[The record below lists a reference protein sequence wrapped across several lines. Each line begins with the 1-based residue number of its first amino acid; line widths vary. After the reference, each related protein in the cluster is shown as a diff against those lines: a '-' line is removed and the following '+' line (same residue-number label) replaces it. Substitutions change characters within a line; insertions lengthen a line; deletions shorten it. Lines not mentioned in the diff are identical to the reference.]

1 MIEEFMG
8 IEKPFFN
15 IFFFPKKNLKT
26 TSCVT
31 NIATNPNIGLIL
43 YQIFKE
49 FFFKIY
55 LLYINNLSVCLF
67 LLAII
72 GRLLDCLETKIF
84 KIMAT
89 LGVNIDHIANVRQA
103 RKTVEPDPVQFAFL
117 AELGGADSITVHL
130 REDRRHI
137 QDRDVFL
144 LKETIKTKLNL
155 EMAAT
160 KEMLEIAKKT
170 LPDYV
175 TLVPEKREE
184 VTTEGGL
191 DLKSNVQYLK
201 NFVGNLKDSNIEV
214 SAFIDPLGEQINYS
228 KEIGF
233 DFIEL
238 HTGKYAELSGSEQ
251 YKELQRIIEST
262 HLANDLGL
270 VVNAGHG
277 LNYNNVEKI
286 ASINN
291 MNELNIG
298 HSIVAR
304 ALAIGLENSV
314 REMKSLITS
323 NLIAK

>member
-1 MIEEFMG
+1 M
-8 IEKPFFN
+8 
-15 IFFFPKKNLKT
+15 T
-26 TSCVT
+26 
-31 NIATNPNIGLIL
+31 
-43 YQIFKE
+43 
-49 FFFKIY
+49 
-55 LLYINNLSVCLF
+55 
-67 LLAII
+67 
-72 GRLLDCLETKIF
+72 
-84 KIMAT
+84 T

-103 RKTVEPDPVQFAFL
+103 RRTVEPDPVQFAFL

-160 KEMLEIAKKT
+160 KEMLEIAKKL
-170 LPDYV
+170 LPDYI

-191 DLKSNVQYLK
+191 DLKSNTKYLK
-201 NFVGNLKDSNIEV
+201 NFVESLKESNIQV
-214 SAFIDPLGEQINYS
+214 SAFIDPLSDQINYS
-228 KEIGF
+228 KQIGF

-238 HTGKYAELSGSEQ
+238 HTGKYAELTGYDQ
-251 YKELQRIIEST
+251 HKEFQRIIEST
-262 HLANDLGL
+262 HEANDLGL

-277 LNYNNVEKI
+277 LNYFNVKKI

-291 MNELNIG
+291 INELNIG

-304 ALAIGLENSV
+304 ALAVGLEKSV
-314 REMKSLITS
+314 REMKSLIT
-323 NLIAK
+323 LH

>member
-1 MIEEFMG
+1 
-8 IEKPFFN
+8 
-15 IFFFPKKNLKT
+15 
-26 TSCVT
+26 
-31 NIATNPNIGLIL
+31 
-43 YQIFKE
+43 
-49 FFFKIY
+49 
-55 LLYINNLSVCLF
+55 
-67 LLAII
+67 
-72 GRLLDCLETKIF
+72 
-84 KIMAT
+84 MAT
-89 LGVNIDHIANVRQA
+89 LGVNIDHIANVREA
-103 RKTVEPDPVQFAFL
+103 RKTIEPDPVQFAFL

-137 QDRDVFL
+137 QDRDVFI

-160 KEMLEIAKKT
+160 EEMLEISKKI

-191 DLKSNVQYLK
+191 DVKNNEKHLKK
-201 NFVGNLKDSNIEV
+201 FVKSLKDSNIQV
-214 SAFIDPLGEQINYS
+214 SAFIDPVSEQITYS

-238 HTGKYAELSGSEQ
+238 HTGKYADLSGEDQ
-251 YKELQRIIEST
+251 YKELQKIIEST
-262 HLANDLGL
+262 YEANDIGL

-277 LNYNNVEKI
+277 LNFHNVKKI

-304 ALAIGLENSV
+304 ALAVGLEKSV
-314 REMKSLITS
+314 REMKSLIS
-323 NLIAK
+323 LN

>member
-1 MIEEFMG
+1 M
-8 IEKPFFN
+8 
-15 IFFFPKKNLKT
+15 T
-26 TSCVT
+26 
-31 NIATNPNIGLIL
+31 
-43 YQIFKE
+43 
-49 FFFKIY
+49 
-55 LLYINNLSVCLF
+55 
-67 LLAII
+67 
-72 GRLLDCLETKIF
+72 
-84 KIMAT
+84 T

-160 KEMLEIAKKT
+160 DEMLDIAKKL

-191 DLKSNVQYLK
+191 DVKNNVKYLK
-201 NFVGNLKDSNIEV
+201 NFVGNLKDSNIEA
-214 SAFIDPLGEQINYS
+214 SAFIDPIGSQIHYS
-228 KEIGF
+228 REIGF
-233 DFIEL
+233 KFVEL
-238 HTGKYAELSGSEQ
+238 HTGKYAELTGRDQEI
-251 YKELQRIIEST
+251 ELQRIIEST
-262 HLANDLGL
+262 HAANDLGI

-277 LNYNNVEKI
+277 LNYSNVKKI

-304 ALAIGLENSV
+304 ALAVGLEKSV

-323 NLIAK
+323 N

>member
-15 IFFFPKKNLKT
+15 IFFFLKKNLKT
-26 TSCVT
+26 TSWVT
-31 NIATNPNIGLIL
+31 NIAINPNIGLIL
-43 YQIFKE
+43 CQIFKE
-49 FFFKIY
+49 FFFKFY

-160 KEMLEIAKKT
+160 EEMLEIAKKL

-191 DLKSNVQYLK
+191 DVKNNEKYLK
-201 NFVGNLKDSNIEV
+201 DFVKDLKNSNIKV

-228 KEIGF
+228 KDIGF
-233 DFIEL
+233 NFIEL
-238 HTGKYAELSGSEQ
+238 HTGKYAELSGYNQ
-251 YKELQRIIEST
+251 YQELQRIIEST
-262 HLANDLGL
+262 HLANDIGL

-277 LNYNNVEKI
+277 LNFNNVKKI

-304 ALAIGLENSV
+304 ALAVGLEKSV
-314 REMKSLITS
+314 REMKSLIT
-323 NLIAK
+323 LT

>member
-1 MIEEFMG
+1 
-8 IEKPFFN
+8 
-15 IFFFPKKNLKT
+15 
-26 TSCVT
+26 
-31 NIATNPNIGLIL
+31 
-43 YQIFKE
+43 
-49 FFFKIY
+49 
-55 LLYINNLSVCLF
+55 
-67 LLAII
+67 
-72 GRLLDCLETKIF
+72 
-84 KIMAT
+84 MAT

-144 LKETIKTKLNL
+144 LKDTIQTKLNL

-160 KEMLEIAKKT
+160 EEMLEISKKL
-170 LPDYV
+170 LPNYV

-191 DLKSNVQYLK
+191 DVRNNDKYLK
-201 NFVGNLKDSNIEV
+201 DFITSLKNSNIEV
-214 SAFIDPLGEQINYS
+214 SAFIDPVKEQINSS
-228 KEIGF
+228 KELGF

-238 HTGKYAELSGSEQ
+238 HTGKYANLKGQAQ
-251 YKELQRIIEST
+251 YIELQKIIEST
-262 HLANDLGL
+262 YYAIDLGL

-277 LNYNNVEKI
+277 LNYQNVENI

-304 ALAIGLENSV
+304 ALAVGLEKAV
-314 REMKSLITS
+314 RDMKTLIST
-323 NLIAK
+323 N

>member
-1 MIEEFMG
+1 
-8 IEKPFFN
+8 
-15 IFFFPKKNLKT
+15 
-26 TSCVT
+26 
-31 NIATNPNIGLIL
+31 
-43 YQIFKE
+43 
-49 FFFKIY
+49 
-55 LLYINNLSVCLF
+55 
-67 LLAII
+67 
-72 GRLLDCLETKIF
+72 
-84 KIMAT
+84 MAT

-137 QDRDVFL
+137 QDRDIFL
-144 LKETIKTKLNL
+144 LRETIKTKLNL

-160 KEMLEIAKKT
+160 AEMLEIAKK
-170 LPDYV
+170 LIPDYV

-191 DLKSNVQYLK
+191 DVKSNLKFLK
-201 NFVGNLKDSNIEV
+201 NFVESLQDSNIEV
-214 SAFIDPLGEQINYS
+214 SAFIDPLSEQISSS
-228 KEIGF
+228 KDIGF
-233 DFIEL
+233 NFIEL
-238 HTGKYAELSGSEQ
+238 HTGKYAELSGSDQ
-251 YKELQRIIEST
+251 HKELQRIKEST
-262 HLANDLGL
+262 YLANDLGL

-277 LNYNNVEKI
+277 LNYNNVKEI

-304 ALAIGLENSV
+304 ALAVGLEKSV

-323 NLIAK
+323 N

>member
-1 MIEEFMG
+1 M
-8 IEKPFFN
+8 
-15 IFFFPKKNLKT
+15 T
-26 TSCVT
+26 
-31 NIATNPNIGLIL
+31 
-43 YQIFKE
+43 
-49 FFFKIY
+49 
-55 LLYINNLSVCLF
+55 
-67 LLAII
+67 
-72 GRLLDCLETKIF
+72 
-84 KIMAT
+84 T

-103 RKTVEPDPVQFAFL
+103 RKTIEPDPVQFAFL

-160 KEMLEIAKKT
+160 DEMLEISKKL

-191 DLKSNVQYLK
+191 NLKNNVKYLK
-201 NFVGNLKDSNIEV
+201 NFVSSLKDSNIEV
-214 SAFIDPLGEQINYS
+214 SAFIDPLSEQITYS

-238 HTGKYAELSGSEQ
+238 HTGKYAELKGYDQ
-251 YKELQRIIEST
+251 YDELQKIIEST
-262 HLANDLGL
+262 HEANDMGL

-277 LNYNNVEKI
+277 LNYNNVKEI

-304 ALAIGLENSV
+304 ALAVGLEKSV
-314 REMKSLITS
+314 REMKSLITL
-323 NLIAK
+323 N

>member
-1 MIEEFMG
+1 M
-8 IEKPFFN
+8 
-15 IFFFPKKNLKT
+15 T
-26 TSCVT
+26 
-31 NIATNPNIGLIL
+31 
-43 YQIFKE
+43 
-49 FFFKIY
+49 
-55 LLYINNLSVCLF
+55 
-67 LLAII
+67 
-72 GRLLDCLETKIF
+72 
-84 KIMAT
+84 T

-103 RKTVEPDPVQFAFL
+103 RKTIEPDPVQFAFL

-160 KEMLEIAKKT
+160 EEMLEISKKL

-191 DLKSNVQYLK
+191 DVKNNAKYLK
-201 NFVGNLKDSNIEV
+201 NFVASLKDSNIEV
-214 SAFIDPLGEQINYS
+214 SAFIDPISEQIIYS

-238 HTGKYAELSGSEQ
+238 HTGKYAELKGYDQ
-251 YKELQRIIEST
+251 YDELQKIIEAT
-262 HLANDLGL
+262 HEANDLGL

-277 LNYNNVEKI
+277 LNYNNVRKI

-304 ALAIGLENSV
+304 ALAVGLEKSV
-314 REMKSLITS
+314 REMKSLIKS
-323 NLIAK
+323 S

>member
-15 IFFFPKKNLKT
+15 IFFFLKKNFKT
-26 TSCVT
+26 TSWVT
-31 NIATNPNIGLIL
+31 NIAINPNKGLIL
-43 YQIFKE
+43 CQIFKE
-49 FFFKIY
+49 FFCKLY

-160 KEMLEIAKKT
+160 EEMLEIAKKI

-201 NFVGNLKDSNIEV
+201 KAVGNLKDSNIEV

-251 YKELQRIIEST
+251 
-262 HLANDLGL
+262 
-270 VVNAGHG
+270 
-277 LNYNNVEKI
+277 
-286 ASINN
+286 
-291 MNELNIG
+291 
-298 HSIVAR
+298 
-304 ALAIGLENSV
+304 
-314 REMKSLITS
+314 
-323 NLIAK
+323 